1 MTTDVFNAALA
12 VAKRVGYRNI
22 TRQLVGEEMG
32 KSAVWL
38 NNHHP
43 RLREVAVEIS
53 RRAEELGVEP
63 GDRKTDTSGFWRE
76 QDKAEITAR
85 GYAMARKLGYAALS
99 RSKVAR
105 AAGFSP
111 GTISNYFGSTQGL
124 MDAIMQHAIE
134 QNDSAIVMQG
144 LAVGSAVARG
154 APDKLKK
161 AAAKCL
167 DPTVKGE

>member
-22 TRQLVGEEMG
+22 TRQLVGQELG
-32 KSAVWL
+32 KSDIWL

-43 RLREVAVEIS
+43 KWREAVVEIS
-53 RRAEELGVEP
+53 ERAAELGVQP
-63 GDRKTDTSGFWRE
+63 GQRQKDTSGLWRD
-76 QDKAEITAR
+76 QDKAAITLKGYELAR
-85 GYAMARKLGYAALS
+85 QGGFASLS

-111 GTISNYFGSTQGL
+111 GTISNYFGSSAGL
-124 MDAIMQHAIE
+124 LEAIMQHAID

-144 LAVGSAVARG
+144 LAVGSAVARS

-167 DPTVKGE
+167 DPTVKAE